1 VGQMQR
7 RNGLLFLIV
16 GLYARLSRRCSSC
29 SVSFMALH
37 QFPIDAPYLEPQ
49 DDSRAGRGEK

>member
-7 RNGLLFLIV
+7 RNGLPLPFLIV

-29 SVSFMALH
+29 SVSFMALNGDGH
-37 QFPIDAPYLEPQ
+37 VSHELGGEQSLKQ
-49 DDSRAGRGEK
+49 GR